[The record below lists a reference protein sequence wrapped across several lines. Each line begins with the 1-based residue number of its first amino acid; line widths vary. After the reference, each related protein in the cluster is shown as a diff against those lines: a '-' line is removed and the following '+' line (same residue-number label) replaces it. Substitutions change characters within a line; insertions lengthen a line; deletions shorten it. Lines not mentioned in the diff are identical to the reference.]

1 MVVDWITDWVFW
13 SKWLPPL
20 VYPFNLALL
29 LLLIA
34 LLLIISRRRW
44 SGFFVVLLAF
54 AVLMICASPLSLVL
68 YRQHELR
75 YPSVPVASSP
85 KANSIVLLGGDV
97 GIPVPPRAASELQ
110 GNRLLHAYRL
120 FMAGKAPQIIVTGGN
135 VFPQEG
141 IHAEAT
147 HSKAILVSWG
157 VPADAILTETKSRN
171 THQNALYSLEILAP
185 LGVDRILLVTSAFHM
200 PRAAAVFR
208 YAGFEVF
215 PSPSSF
221 SVTDYRRPK
230 LLDWWPSL
238 DNLGKAQVLMREKLG
253 MFVYRLR
260 GWME

>member
-1 MVVDWITDWVFW
+1 MTDWIFW
-13 SKWLPPL
+13 SKWLPQL

-29 LLLIA
+29 LLLTA
-34 LLLIISRRRW
+34 LLLIVFRRRRG
-44 SGFFVVLLAF
+44 GFFVVLLAF
-54 AVLMICASPLSLVL
+54 AVLMICSSPLSLVL
-68 YRQHELR
+68 YHQHELR
-75 YPSVPVASSP
+75 YPSVPAPSSP
-85 KANSIVLLGGDV
+85 KADAIVLLGGDV

-120 FMAGKAPQIIVTGGN
+120 FRAGKAPQIIVTGGN
-135 VFPQEG
+135 VFLQEG
-141 IHAEAT
+141 IDAEAT
-147 HSKAILVSWG
+147 YSKAILVSWG

-171 THQNALYSLEILAP
+171 THQNALYSRQVLAP

-200 PRAAAVFR
+200 PRATAVFR

-238 DNLGKAQVLMREKLG
+238 DNLAKAQVLMREKLG
-253 MFVYRLR
+253 MFVYWLR
-260 GWME
+260 GWID